1 MPPVGA
7 FLAGAASFLTTG
19 VVAGAGITG
28 AWAAGAATA
37 SFLTTTVVGRLLTT
51 VALSALSR
59 AMAPKPRTPG
69 LVTETTTTGEAASQA
84 SLLGFYATAGHH
96 LCPPMTHGTHGK
108 TQNAYLTYVVALSD
122 LPGCT
127 LQRLLVND
135 QPVTL
140 ATTPDANG
148 FFGATGRF
156 ANFLWVKVYDG
167 TQTVADPWLLSKYGT
182 GTKQDIS
189 VGRPWL
195 GDMVGP
201 GLCYAIVTFRYD
213 RPRFSGLPKLL
224 FEMMGVP
231 LYDPRKDGTVGGSGA
246 HRWSDPATWEPS
258 ANPIVQVY
266 SILRGIQLPGAGVG
280 GSGIWGLGVPA
291 ADLPLSNWF
300 AAMNVCDQPVD
311 GAPQYRAGYEIRF
324 DDEPGAVIEELL
336 KTCSGALSE
345 MGGVWKVRAGAAGL
359 PVHYFTDEDLVLG
372 DSTSFTPFGSL
383 NETHNGVTASYPDPE
398 ALWQPKEAP
407 PRYNAAWAAEDFNRQ
422 LVAALDLPACP
433 YPVQVQ
439 RLMRAWI
446 EDERRFRRHTLAL
459 PPDAAILEPLDVV
472 SWTSAENGY
481 VEKTFEVVEIGD
493 DPGTMIQ
500 HLALREVNAAD
511 YDWMPADQI
520 PWDTSPVGPDVPSD
534 LAPDAFT
541 VIGLEIRDG
550 QNIGRRP
557 ALRLEWSE
565 EDFELIAAVEWEV
578 RRSGTTEVIA
588 TGTMNNPAARAVV
601 VSAGLIGATSYDAR
615 IRYIAPGLT
624 TLWTGWVTAS
634 TPDVRL
640 TAEDISTAVIQE
652 IAEAQ
657 AAADQAV
664 ADALA
669 ADAKAQAVR
678 ADHDALV
685 AGFTGTLAAAFSAIE
700 GDLTSITA
708 DLSAA
713 YDSTTG
719 QIRAAALSGYYT
731 AAATDGAISAAIDS
745 FEAEFRDTGTGQIKA
760 TALTNYYTKA
770 DSDQAIAAESTVLQ
784 ARIDTLDQSVQ
795 GWQVVT
801 DEVSDINPGAD
812 TTVTQGAAALGQS
825 GTIIVSQVSTGGGQN
840 GAWLMVPVERAIL
853 FVGQRIK
860 IGVLARKPAANAST
874 RFNVI
879 YATNDHSSNFMES
892 NPDLTSDWQWF
903 TFHHDVPQAIAGGPG
918 YLFIYGDAARAGN
931 GVEIARVYIE
941 IAAVAGELPEIDTLT
956 ATVTTQGT
964 AITDLQNGASA
975 GYLIKAQAG
984 GAVSLIDLI
993 AADGGGGTPT
1003 SVVRISADDIL
1014 LDGSVSARKLVVHD
1028 NSAVFSEVF
1037 DSTAAL
1043 ADWQNYAGSGELAIV
1058 SSAHA
1063 RQGGKVLQVGNNS
1076 GDDQAWYV
1084 ARTLIPV
1091 DPDRTYRIRAGLRKN
1106 AGAGMIYLG
1115 FVGVA
1120 ADGVTLVN
1128 NTGANTHTA
1137 QFYAPSGGQS
1147 PALNTYTDITGY
1159 VRGVGS
1165 GGAGTLASPRLI
1177 HANVRYLRPVII
1189 VNYENVAG
1197 QTLVDYVKVDTV
1209 SDATL
1214 IADGA
1219 ISTEK
1224 IVAGAITAASGIIAD
1239 AAIANAKI
1247 ANGAITTAKI
1257 GDLQVNTIKIANN
1270 AITSLVATEI
1280 SSGSPTFS
1288 FTATV
1293 GTSAVVFA
1301 TFQVAIYTWFNSEN
1315 SNGEYY
1321 SYNVALNGKSIGG
1334 GYTSVNNTNLSPFWE
1349 SFAIPVQITQ
1359 ASNTISVSGA
1369 IVSSSSKVGLG
1380 ALKVLK

>member
-28 AWAAGAATA
+28 AWALGAATA
-37 SFLTTTVVGRLLTT
+37 SFLTTTLVGRLLTT

-84 SLLGFYATAGHH
+84 SIFGFYATAGHH

-108 TQNAYLTYVVALSD
+108 TQNAYLTYVVALAD

-148 FFGATGRF
+148 FLGATGRF

-201 GLCYAIVTFRYD
+201 GVCYAIVTFRYD

-224 FEMMGVP
+224 FEMMGAP

-266 SILRGIQLPGAGVG
+266 NILRGIQLPGSGVG
-280 GSGIWGLGVPA
+280 GSGLWGLGVPA

-345 MGGVWKVRAGAAGL
+345 MGGVWKVRAGAAAL

-372 DSTSFTPFGSL
+372 DSASFTPFGSL

-407 PRYNAAWAAEDFNRQ
+407 PRYNAAWEAEDFNRQ

-493 DPGTMIQ
+493 DSGTMIQ

-511 YDWMPADQI
+511 YDWTPADQI
-520 PWDTSPVGPDVPSD
+520 PWDISPVGPDVPPD

-541 VIGLEIRDG
+541 VIGIEIRDG

-578 RRSGTTEVIA
+578 RCSGTAEVIA

-601 VSAGLIGATSYDAR
+601 VSAGLIGATSYEAR

-624 TLWTGWVTAS
+624 TLWTSWVTAT

-640 TAEDISTAVIQE
+640 TAEDISTAVMQE
-652 IAEAQ
+652 IADAQ

-664 ADALA
+664 AEAASALA
-669 ADAKAQAVR
+669 KALSVEATSES
-678 ADHDALV
+678 ALV
-685 AGFTGTLAAAFSAIE
+685 LRPIGGTGAANIRILEWDDAAGAGSAIVLAGDNVIAPGTLSA
-700 GDLTSITA
+700 S
-708 DLSAA
+708 
-713 YDSTTG
+713 
-719 QIRAAALSGYYT
+719 R
-731 AAATDGAISAAIDS
+731 
-745 FEAEFRDTGTGQIKA
+745 
-760 TALTNYYTKA
+760 
-770 DSDQAIAAESTVLQ
+770 
-784 ARIDTLDQSVQ
+784 
-795 GWQVVT
+795 
-801 DEVSDINPGAD
+801 
-812 TTVTQGAAALGQS
+812 
-825 GTIIVSQVSTGGGQN
+825 
-840 GAWLMVPVERAIL
+840 
-853 FVGQRIK
+853 
-860 IGVLARKPAANAST
+860 
-874 RFNVI
+874 
-879 YATNDHSSNFMES
+879 
-892 NPDLTSDWQWF
+892 
-903 TFHHDVPQAIAGGPG
+903 
-918 YLFIYGDAARAGN
+918 
-931 GVEIARVYIE
+931 
-941 IAAVAGELPEIDTLT
+941 
-956 ATVTTQGT
+956 
-964 AITDLQNGASA
+964 
-975 GYLIKAQAG
+975 
-984 GAVSLIDLI
+984 
-993 AADGGGGTPT
+993 
-1003 SVVRISADDIL
+1003 
-1014 LDGSVSARKLVVHD
+1014 LVVHD

-1043 ADWQNYAGSGELAIV
+1043 AEWENVNGAGELAIV
-1058 SSAHA
+1058 ASAQA
-1063 RQGGKVLQVGNNS
+1063 RQGGKVLRAGNNA
-1076 GDDQAWYV
+1076 GNDQVWYV
-1084 ARTLIPV
+1084 AKALLPF
-1091 DPDRTYRIRAGLRKN
+1091 DPDRTFRIRCGVYPV
-1106 AGAGMIYLG
+1106 AGANRLYLG
-1115 FVGVA
+1115 FVGLA
-1120 ADGVTLVN
+1120 ADGVTPVN
-1128 NTGANTHTA
+1128 VNGAASFSSQH
-1137 QFYAPSGGQS
+1137 YAGAAGAYPPVGSYS
-1147 PALNTYTDITGY
+1147 EYTGY
-1159 VRGVGS
+1159 VRGHGT
-1165 GGAGTLASPRLI
+1165 GGAGTLAAPRLM
-1177 HANVRYLRPVII
+1177 HADVRYLRPMVLM
-1189 VNYENVAG
+1189 NYLDAPG
-1197 QTLVDYVKVDTV
+1197 QWLLDYVKVDTV

-1257 GDLQVNTIKIANN
+1257 ADLQVNTIKIANN

-1301 TFQVAIYTWFNSEN
+1301 TFQVAISTWFNSEN

-1359 ASNTISVSGA
+1359 SSNTISVSGA

>member
-69 LVTETTTTGEAASQA
+69 LVTEATTTGEAASQA
-84 SLLGFYATAGHH
+84 SLFGFYATAGHH

-108 TQNAYLTYVVALSD
+108 TKNAYLTYVVALSD

-148 FFGATGRF
+148 FLGATGRF

-224 FEMMGVP
+224 FEIMGAP
-231 LYDPRKDGTVGGSGA
+231 LYDPRKDSTVGGSGP

-266 SILRGIQLPGAGVG
+266 NILRGIQVP

-311 GAPQYRAGYEIRF
+311 GAPQYRAGFEIRF
-324 DDEPGAVIEELL
+324 DEEPGAVIEELL

-359 PVHYFTDEDLVLG
+359 PVQYFTDEDLMLG
-372 DSTSFTPFGSL
+372 DSASFTPFGSL

-407 PRYNAAWAAEDFNRQ
+407 PRYNAAWEAEDFNRQ

-446 EDERRFRRHTLAL
+446 EDERRFRRHSLTL

-500 HLALREVNAAD
+500 RLALREVNAAD
-511 YDWMPADQI
+511 YDWSPADQI
-520 PWDTSPVGPDVPSD
+520 PWDISPVGPDVPPD
-534 LAPDAFT
+534 LTPDAFT
-541 VIGLEIRDG
+541 VTGIEIRDG

-565 EDFELIAAVEWEV
+565 EDFELITAVEWEL

-615 IRYIAPGLT
+615 IRYIAPALT

-640 TAEDISTAVIQE
+640 TAEDISTAVMQE

-664 ADALA
+664 AEAASALA
-669 ADAKAQAVR
+669 KALSVEATSES
-678 ADHDALV
+678 ALV
-685 AGFTGTLAAAFSAIE
+685 LRPIGGTGAANIRIVEWDDAAGAGSAIVLAGDNVIAPGTLS
-700 GDLTSITA
+700 TS
-708 DLSAA
+708 
-713 YDSTTG
+713 
-719 QIRAAALSGYYT
+719 R
-731 AAATDGAISAAIDS
+731 
-745 FEAEFRDTGTGQIKA
+745 
-760 TALTNYYTKA
+760 
-770 DSDQAIAAESTVLQ
+770 
-784 ARIDTLDQSVQ
+784 
-795 GWQVVT
+795 
-801 DEVSDINPGAD
+801 
-812 TTVTQGAAALGQS
+812 
-825 GTIIVSQVSTGGGQN
+825 
-840 GAWLMVPVERAIL
+840 
-853 FVGQRIK
+853 
-860 IGVLARKPAANAST
+860 
-874 RFNVI
+874 
-879 YATNDHSSNFMES
+879 
-892 NPDLTSDWQWF
+892 
-903 TFHHDVPQAIAGGPG
+903 
-918 YLFIYGDAARAGN
+918 
-931 GVEIARVYIE
+931 
-941 IAAVAGELPEIDTLT
+941 
-956 ATVTTQGT
+956 
-964 AITDLQNGASA
+964 
-975 GYLIKAQAG
+975 
-984 GAVSLIDLI
+984 
-993 AADGGGGTPT
+993 
-1003 SVVRISADDIL
+1003 
-1014 LDGSVSARKLVVHD
+1014 LVVHD

-1037 DSTAAL
+1037 DSAAAL
-1043 ADWQNYAGSGELAIV
+1043 AQWQNHAGLGELAIV

-1084 ARTLIPV
+1084 ARTLIPF

-1147 PALNTYTDITGY
+1147 PALNTYTEITGY

-1165 GGAGTLASPRLI
+1165 GGAGTLASPRMI

-1189 VNYENVAG
+1189 VNYETVAG

-1257 GDLQVNTIKIANN
+1257 ADLQVNTIKIANN

-1280 SSGSPTFS
+1280 SSGSPSFS

-1301 TFQVAIYTWFNSEN
+1301 TFQVAISTWFNSEN

-1321 SYNVALNGKSIGG
+1321 SYNVSLNGKSIGG

-1359 ASNTISVSGA
+1359 SSNTISVSGA